1 MKRALGKAAVCR
13 LLIVSVIFCLA
24 VPVGRAQVSP
34 TKKDKEVEKKE
45 LELET
50 AKIELEKKKL
60 ELEQAKK
67 DLQAQETA
75 GRLTMRLQGDVLFDF
90 GKSELRPEAKTAL
103 EKVAVVLSQFPESD
117 ISIRGYTDAKGPPE
131 ANLALSEKRAAAVKR
146 WMVKEKAIPEA
157 KLTTEGLGEKDP
169 VAPNKNADE
178 SDNPEGRQQNRRVE
192 ITVEK
197 LPYAQ

>member
-1 MKRALGKAAVCR
+1 MENVTVRV
-13 LLIVSVIFCLA
+13 
-24 VPVGRAQVSP
+24 
-34 TKKDKEVEKKE
+34 
-45 LELET
+45 LET
-50 AKIELEKKKL
+50 FP
-60 ELEQAKK
+60 EQLHIIARG
-67 DLQAQETA
+67 QANSVATDGQLRPRGVRE
-75 GRLTMRLQGDVLFDF
+75 GIHEFDF
-90 GKSELRPEAKTAL
+90 LARLPDGPVTMMMGPITANRSLTRPPACAVSAFMRGTTRSPSGCAKFQDT
-103 EKVAVVLSQFPESD
+103 QCD
-117 ISIRGYTDAKGPPE
+117 ISIRGYTDAKGPPG